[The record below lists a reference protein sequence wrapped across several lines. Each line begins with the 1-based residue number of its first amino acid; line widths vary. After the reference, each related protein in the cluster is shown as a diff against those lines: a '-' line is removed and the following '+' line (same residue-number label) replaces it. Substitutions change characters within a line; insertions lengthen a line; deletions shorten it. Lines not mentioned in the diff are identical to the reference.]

1 MQYNMTPETDRV
13 QRELK
18 TIKAHRA
25 DLQNYLKSLEMTP
38 EIACALLTDGSL
50 NAVEYIDVIKSLSV
64 SLLTNN
70 QILSSLVIQKL
81 SSYNPGN
88 IPSSIFC
95 EALTYTDRSTTLY
108 LYASYRMIES
118 IPEAYADDIRRIVNL
133 IKADMEAE
141 YPNIEPGRSYKRA
154 IDQLK
159 ELLKKKRVNI

>member
-1 MQYNMTPETDRV
+1 MNPETDRV
-13 QRELK
+13 QLQLEA
-18 TIKAHRA
+18 IKAHRA
-25 DLQNYLKSLEMTP
+25 DLQNYLESNELTS
-38 EIACALLTDGSL
+38 EIACALLTDGSF

-70 QILSSLVIQKL
+70 QILSTLVIQKL

-108 LYASYRMIES
+108 LYASYRMIDS
-118 IPEAYADDIRRIVNL
+118 IPEANGDDIWRIVNL
-133 IKADMEAE
+133 IKVDMEAE

>member
-1 MQYNMTPETDRV
+1 MLYNMNPETDRV
-13 QRELK
+13 QSELK
-18 TIKAHRA
+18 AIKAHRE
-25 DLQNYLKSLEMTP
+25 DLQNHLRSLEMTS

-70 QILSSLVIQKL
+70 QVLSSLVIQKL
-81 SSYNPGN
+81 SSYNPGS

-108 LYASYRMIES
+108 LYATYRMIDTIS
-118 IPEAYADDIRRIVNL
+118 EAYADDIRRIVNL
-133 IKADMEAE
+133 IKEDMEAE

-159 ELLKKKRVNI
+159 ELLKTKRVNI